1 MLVTTNRLRDWGL
14 DASVTVG
21 HTKTPSTKLPTRR
34 VVITGIGAVAPNGIG
49 RKAFW
54 KGLAEGKNCVDRI
67 SCFDPADHP
76 SQLAAE
82 VRDFDPSAYIAHKDV
97 EGTWPDYVKEIA
109 DSLAVEDASLQPECR
124 MPT

>member
-1 MLVTTNRLRDWGL
+1 
-14 DASVTVG
+14 VTVG
-21 HTKTPSTKLPTRR
+21 HTKTPQTKFPTRR

-82 VRDFDPSAYIAHKDV
+82 IRDFDPSAYIAHKDV
-97 EGTWPDYVKEIA
+97 KRMGRSAHLGIA
-109 DSLAVEDASLQPECR
+109 AAQLAVEDASLRSDADLQR
-124 MPT
+124 KMGVIVGTGTSG